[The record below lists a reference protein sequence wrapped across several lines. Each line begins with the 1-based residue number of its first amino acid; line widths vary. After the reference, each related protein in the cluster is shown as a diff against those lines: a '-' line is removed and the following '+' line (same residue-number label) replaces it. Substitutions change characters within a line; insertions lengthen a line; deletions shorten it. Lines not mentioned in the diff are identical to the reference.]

1 VAYAVLLPLF
11 AISGFVLPIVQSAAG
26 FAVAVAAAVLAIQLP
41 RTVESAAHFASRV
54 NN

>member
-11 AISGFVLPIVQSAAG
+11 AVSGFLLPIVQSAAG

-41 RTVESAAHFASRV
+41 RTVGSAAPLASRV
-54 NN
+54 TE